1 MTYQYLNE
9 EENIIYESIIYFRSI
24 FKENNEY
31 IKKLVNI
38 ENNTKY
44 YFYIETNNLLFNCI
58 NSDLKFK
65 DSKCKNNQIIR
76 EYYFNQTKDNCII
89 NKNIVETNVINKN
102 IEYLFLNNDYITFKN
117 LIKIYKINESI
128 PFNKNFMNN
137 VTYINNLKEIGKC
150 NSNLFRQ
157 YFLLFILILFLF
169 IYYFLFIGS
178 KKKKNNYMP
187 IDKNNVIKE
196 GSIEII

>member
-1 MTYQYLNE
+1 
-9 EENIIYESIIYFRSI
+9 
-24 FKENNEY
+24 
-31 IKKLVNI
+31 
-38 ENNTKY
+38 
-44 YFYIETNNLLFNCI
+44 
-58 NSDLKFK
+58 
-65 DSKCKNNQIIR
+65 
-76 EYYFNQTKDNCII
+76 
-89 NKNIVETNVINKN
+89 
-102 IEYLFLNNDYITFKN
+102 
-117 LIKIYKINESI
+117 
-128 PFNKNFMNN
+128 MNN

-150 NSNLFRQ
+150 NSYLIRQ